1 MRFDRSTVSKG
12 WPTGKRVPRRTWE
25 EPYLVGLSK
34 YHWVSVG
41 AGCQRLPVIGMPLT
55 TFFRFFDTIMYFGI
69 GREIPILRKLSA
81 DRLRNSFIL
90 SRRSSSLTAA
100 LTLS

>member
-1 MRFDRSTVSKG
+1 MNLTVRWDRRG
-12 WPTGKRVPRRTWE
+12 IRRRHAGRRRNRKW
-25 EPYLVGLSK
+25 PYLAGLSK

-55 TFFRFFDTIMYFGI
+55 TFFRLFEVIMYFGM
-69 GREIPILRKLSA
+69 GREIPMLRKLSA
-81 DRLRNSFIL
+81 DRLRKSFIFW
-90 SRRSSSLTAA
+90 RRSSSVTAA